1 MAETFVKRSTTL
13 VDRNEE
19 CACCGRMLRERAHFW
34 AGDKG
39 NYCRRRCAA
48 AHDEAM
54 AEAEAEAQ
62 RALLAA
68 RCPDCEAWL
77 TDETERDGMPSYCDV
92 CDREVAERS

>member
-1 MAETFVKRSTTL
+1 
-13 VDRNEE
+13 
-19 CACCGRMLRERAHFW
+19 
-34 AGDKG
+34 
-39 NYCRRRCAA
+39 
-48 AHDEAM
+48 M

-77 TDETERDGMPSYCDV
+77 TDETERDGVPSYCDV